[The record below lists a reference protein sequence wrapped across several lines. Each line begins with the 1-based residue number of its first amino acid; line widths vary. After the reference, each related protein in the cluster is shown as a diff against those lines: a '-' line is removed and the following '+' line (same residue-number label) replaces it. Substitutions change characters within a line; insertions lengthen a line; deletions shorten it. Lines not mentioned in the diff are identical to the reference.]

1 MIMNARKGRIDEISK
16 GAQEGPRYLRAVR
29 SGIGGLIEAS
39 AALDTIL
46 VANDFSNHAANAVNR
61 VALLADEI
69 NVSKVTMLHVF
80 EEPRLIPFRQISS
93 APPNVN
99 GRRIENA
106 KRQLEAIADQLRL
119 RTSLRVE
126 SRVEVGNVVTA
137 IQCFATPVG
146 LLVLGAQGSHP
157 LRDFA
162 LGSTAQRVLRKT
174 FVPVLVVRRRAEA
187 HYRQVLVAVD
197 FQSDARCA
205 LEYAQALAPQA
216 RLNLVHVYR
225 FPFERK
231 MRYSG
236 VPDDLIGF
244 YRAEARA
251 AASRCMRELVSSR
264 VSSNAVNPL
273 IVHGDA
279 VATLLDKERELNA
292 DLIVLTR
299 RNKSLTEELLLES
312 VTLKLLERSR
322 CDVLVMN

>member
-1 MIMNARKGRIDEISK
+1 
-16 GAQEGPRYLRAVR
+16 
-29 SGIGGLIEAS
+29 
-39 AALDTIL
+39 
-46 VANDFSNHAANAVNR
+46 
-61 VALLADEI
+61 
-69 NVSKVTMLHVF
+69 
-80 EEPRLIPFRQISS
+80 
-93 APPNVN
+93 
-99 GRRIENA
+99 
-106 KRQLEAIADQLRL
+106 
-119 RTSLRVE
+119 
-126 SRVEVGNVVTA
+126 
-137 IQCFATPVG
+137 
-146 LLVLGAQGSHP
+146 
-157 LRDFA
+157 
-162 LGSTAQRVLRKT
+162 
-174 FVPVLVVRRRAEA
+174 
-187 HYRQVLVAVD
+187 VD
-197 FQSDARCA
+197 FQSDARSA

-225 FPFERK
+225 FPFEGK

-312 VTLKLLERSR
+312 VTSKLLERSR